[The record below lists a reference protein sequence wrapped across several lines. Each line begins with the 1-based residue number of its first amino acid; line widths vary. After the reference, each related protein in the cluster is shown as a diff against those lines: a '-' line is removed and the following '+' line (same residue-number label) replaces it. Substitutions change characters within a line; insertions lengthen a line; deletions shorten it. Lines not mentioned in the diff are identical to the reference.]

1 MVRWSVR
8 AIGGIVIGI
17 VTYGALGAVLHY
29 GSWMWA
35 FQWARFE
42 HGPYPS
48 YLGDFGRTFHLV
60 MFFFTAG
67 LYMIF
72 GGNILVW
79 IMAILILCFL
89 LAEWIA

>member
-1 MVRWSVR
+1 MTRWLLR
-8 AIGGIVIGI
+8 EIGGVVIGT

-48 YLGDFGRTFHLV
+48 YLGDFGRTFHLT
-60 MFFFTAG
+60 MSFFAAA
-67 LYMIF
+67 LYLVF
-72 GGNILVW
+72 GGNMVVW
-79 IMAILILCFL
+79 IMVILCVCLL
-89 LAEWIA
+89 LAGWIA